1 MVPLI
6 ALAVFAAPLAA
17 QNYKGKGTEATQKF
31 ALGEGLAVFEVQH
44 KGEGDFVVRL
54 LDDGGNVIDDV
65 ARGVGNFG
73 GAKAVHIPRTGYYLF
88 NIEAPGEWSV
98 RLREMQPQ
106 GTNVPDPA
114 SERGLAAGREDA
126 GKPGTFGWMGRGL
139 LGGLLLGPI
148 GTAVAVNRASESA
161 DDAAQA
167 AANSLSMNE
176 LSYVTAYRQSYAD
189 RLRTRRQRSALI
201 GGAVGT
207 SVLVFA
213 IFQAVNL
220 GTSEAGVE
228 EPGPDNPPAILVP
241 LFTWTH
247 R

>member
-1 MVPLI
+1 
-6 ALAVFAAPLAA
+6 
-17 QNYKGKGTEATQKF
+17 
-31 ALGEGLAVFEVQH
+31 
-44 KGEGDFVVRL
+44 
-54 LDDGGNVIDDV
+54 
-65 ARGVGNFG
+65 
-73 GAKAVHIPRTGYYLF
+73 
-88 NIEAPGEWSV
+88 
-98 RLREMQPQ
+98 MQPE
-106 GTNVPDPA
+106 GTSVPDPA
-114 SERGLAAGREDA
+114 AERGLVAGREDA
-126 GKPGTFGWMGRGL
+126 GKPGTLGWMGRGL

-189 RLRTRRQRSALI
+189 RIRTRRQRSALI